1 MRLIMQKVSQKL
13 RGPYGYYGR
22 IFMEGGTTTD
32 VNNVPRLSSLLLIRR
47 SQGQI
52 STMSSQTPPD
62 AVFRFVKTDLANR
75 GWDFADLA
83 QYLYASVQRGARE
96 LLEERGTLPVR
107 EKHRN
112 GVEWVFWAEEES
124 SDK

>member
-1 MRLIMQKVSQKL
+1 
-13 RGPYGYYGR
+13 
-22 IFMEGGTTTD
+22 
-32 VNNVPRLSSLLLIRR
+32 
-47 SQGQI
+47 
-52 STMSSQTPPD
+52 MSSQTPPD